1 MTPDHAPPGGLVEKL
16 GHHHLRPSSARERA
30 ALRRA
35 LILTASLLIIEV
47 IGGFWAHSLALLSDA
62 AHMLT
67 DFLALALS
75 GAAIGFA
82 SRPASKNRT
91 FGFYRLEILS
101 ALANGILLAV
111 LAGGIL
117 VEAYNR
123 FGIQD
128 PVRLG
133 ILAPVALAGLCA
145 NLVSFWWLSRAR
157 GGISTRAALWHVG
170 ADGASSLLVLL
181 AAGVMALTSWW
192 WVDAAVSAVLASIMI
207 WGAFRLLRESLE
219 ILLEAS
225 PREIDLERVESRIQ
239 EVTGVDGVHDLHIWS
254 LTSEVHALSG
264 HLRVQPEK
272 LSETDRIITDARKL
286 LENSFGITHTTLQV
300 ESEACGEVVCILRPT
315 DPFDEAS
322 RSDGTRDSG

>member
-1 MTPDHAPPGGLVEKL
+1 MSPDHAAPGGLVEKP
-16 GHHHLRPSSARERA
+16 GHQHPRPSSTRERA
-30 ALRRA
+30 VLRRA
-35 LILTASLLIIEV
+35 LILTGSLLVVEV
-47 IGGFWAHSLALLSDA
+47 IGGLLAHSLALLSDA
-62 AHMLT
+62 GHMLT

-82 SRPASKNRT
+82 ARPTSKKRT

-117 VEAYNR
+117 VEAYRR
-123 FGIQD
+123 FGSQD
-128 PVRLG
+128 PVHLG
-133 ILAPVALAGLCA
+133 ILAPVALAGFGA

-181 AAGVMALTSWW
+181 AAGVMALTAWW
-192 WVDAAVSAVLASIMI
+192 WVDAATSAVLGSVMI

-219 ILLEAS
+219 ILLESS
-225 PREIDLERVESRIQ
+225 PRGIDLERVETRIR
-239 EVTGVDGVHDLHIWS
+239 EVTGVDGIHDLHVWS

-272 LSETDRIITDARKL
+272 LSETDRIISDARRL
-286 LENSFGITHTTLQV
+286 LKNTFGITHTTLQV
-300 ESEACGEVVCILRPT
+300 ESEACGEVICVLRPA
-315 DPFDEAS
+315 DPVEQES
-322 RSDGTRDSG
+322 RFDGTRDPG